1 MESENYKIIRNFI
14 TDSEKKEIIE
24 WINSF
29 NVEQSVT
36 NSHIKEVSKNLNGN
50 SYMFDISKTTET
62 KYITNF
68 QSSNNVLEIDI
79 PEVIIKIS
87 KKISDATNIPNKN
100 ILFQV
105 IDMDSGGK
113 INPHYDSTID
123 GFINYKCNISIL
135 SEDYDFFI
143 EKDVLNINEGDL
155 YCFPASLYK
164 HWSNEFKRRR
174 ILLSFGFIL
183 TYDELNKK
191 DNDPRIRLSKRIVK
205 YFQN

>member
-50 SYMFDISKTTET
+50 SYMFDISKTPET
-62 KYITNF
+62 KFITKF

-183 TYDELNKK
+183 TYGELNKK